1 MSEGSGTGPPRGVP
15 QPSKRAVN
23 AVKHWFRTPHRWM
36 SWLFLLVFG
45 YLILVPVAEIFVS
58 TLQVQEG
65 DARRAGADVGSWSMY
80 YWSRTF
86 TGDLSRRIFYEP
98 FFNTLAVSVAYT
110 ILAMAIGVALA
121 WLLVK
126 SDIKFKKFIG
136 VAALIPYIVPSWT
149 IALAWLTMFGNDRV
163 GVGAPGILQSV
174 FGIVPPDWLA
184 YGMVPITIVLAIN
197 YFAFTFLLAASALAT
212 IDGRL
217 EESAE
222 LHGAQGRLIAR
233 RITMP
238 LILPALGS
246 AFILTFAQGIGT
258 FGVPAFLGSPVRYYM
273 LATQLYQS
281 AGIGRFG
288 DAFALTLILIVMA
301 ALAIYMNSLLMGRR
315 KQFTTMTGKGSTHRT
330 TPLGRWRWPVT
341 IATLVFVSLAAFMP
355 ITLLVWQSLQLQL
368 GNFGISNLTLAY
380 WIGEVDNIR
389 GILMDPRVQNA
400 GRNSLVIGLAVAT
413 GTALVGVLTGYV
425 VAKGRGSRMARL
437 VEQVAFLPYVIPG
450 IAFGAIYLTMFARP
464 VGPLPALYGTIW
476 IIILA
481 AMVNRLPFASRTG
494 ISAMMQIGHSLEEA
508 GEVHGA
514 GFFTRLRRI
523 LLPLSKRGFLA
534 GFILSF
540 VSTVK
545 DLSLVVL
552 LVTPQTMVLTVLT
565 FGYVELGRRQFA
577 DAIGVV
583 IVVLVLSCTWFAQW
597 ATKTNPL
604 EGFGGGSR

>member
-1 MSEGSGTGPPRGVP
+1 MSQPTAPSAPRANRRRLR
-15 QPSKRAVN
+15 RAVN
-23 AVKHWFRTPHRWM
+23 AVKLWITTPHRWM
-36 SWLFLLVFG
+36 GWLFLLVFG
-45 YLILVPVAEIFVS
+45 YLILVPVGEIILA
-58 TLQVQEG
+58 TLRIQEG
-65 DARRAGADVGSWSMY
+65 DARRAGGAIGDWTLY
-80 YWSRTF
+80 YWQRTF

-98 FFNTLAVSVAYT
+98 LMNTLIVSVGYT
-110 ILAMAIGVALA
+110 VLAMTIGVTLA

-126 SDIKFKKFIG
+126 SDIPFKKFIG
-136 VAALIPYIVPSWT
+136 FAALIPYIVPSWT

-163 GVGAPGILQSV
+163 GIGAPGILQSV
-174 FGIVPPDWLA
+174 IGIVPPDWLA
-184 YGMVPITIVLAIN
+184 YGMFPITIVLAIN
-197 YFAFTFLLAASALAT
+197 YFAFTFLLSASALAT

-222 LHGAQGRLIAR
+222 LHGAGGR
-233 RITMP
+233 RILRAITLP

-258 FGVPAFLGSPVRYYM
+258 FGAPAFLGIPVRFYM
-273 LATQLYQS
+273 LSTQLYQS

-301 ALAIYMNSLLMGRR
+301 GLAIVMNSMMMGRR
-315 KQFTTMTGKGSTHRT
+315 KQFTTMTGKGSTHRRV
-330 TPLGRWRWPVT
+330 PLGRWRWPVT
-341 IATLVFVSLAAFMP
+341 IVTLLFVSIAAFMP

-368 GNFGISNLTLAY
+368 GNFGITNLTLTY
-380 WIGEVDNIR
+380 WIGEIDGMR
-389 GILMDPRVQNA
+389 GIVADPRVRHA
-400 GRNSLVIGLAVAT
+400 AWNSLIIGLAVAT
-413 GTALVGVLTGYV
+413 STALIGILTGYV
-425 VAKGRGSRMARL
+425 VAKGRGSRLARV
-437 VEQVAFLPYVIPG
+437 VEQVSFLPYVIPG

-508 GEVHGA
+508 AEVHGA
-514 GFFTRLRRI
+514 GFFTRLKRI

-583 IVVLVLSCTWFAQW
+583 IVVLVLSCTWLAQW

-604 EGFGGGSR
+604 EGFGGSNR